1 MNFGRYVSSVKTI
14 VAQVLHDRGHGMG
27 LDGVVLPG
35 TYDPSEGVVDV
46 VDLESLAQ
54 VDDGDSAAQ
63 PMVWRRIQLLT
74 PANGF
79 QSGPRG
85 GERVLVVRGASGDRA
100 ILEHGTDDSP
110 GALAG
115 ESHLVHR
122 QAYKKLG
129 TPGPIDAYIR
139 HTNDA
144 NQGDGKAATR
154 VLAGAL
160 LSVLTTAGNGLTVD
174 DNANTLTLK
183 LGPLVILFK
192 GASKTIEIG
201 MDGLSSSDAIVTE
214 SYLQAAVNGVL
225 ASAQTGLATLAA
237 SVQGGPG
244 VPPPRLAGVTAQG
257 SSVSESEE

>member
-1 MNFGRYVSSVKTI
+1 LNFSRYVSSVKTI
-14 VAQVLHDRGHGMG
+14 VAQVLHDRGHEMG

-115 ESHLVHR
+115 ENHLVHR
-122 QAYKKLG
+122 QEYQKLG

-183 LGPLVILFK
+183 LGPLVIIFK

-201 MDGLSSSDAIVTE
+201 MDGLAQPDAIMTQ
-214 SYLQAAVNGVL
+214 SASQALADGLTTNFQAAFAQFATHVMSGNGT
-225 ASAQTGLATLAA
+225 APPTIARTIATGSQT
-237 SVQGGPG
+237 VD
-244 VPPPRLAGVTAQG
+244 
-257 SSVSESEE
+257 SEE